1 MRTAFVN
8 QLIKEAEQHPDI
20 FLIIGDLGFNV
31 VEEFANKFPD
41 RFLNAGI
48 AEQNMIG
55 VAAGL
60 AKEGYNV
67 YVYSIANFPTLRC
80 IEQIR
85 YDVCYHNLSVKVVAV
100 GAGYAYGSLGSSH
113 HATEEMGMMRTIPN
127 LVVASPGDPIEA
139 KAITTLSA
147 NYQGPMYLRLGKA
160 GEKQVHTTPFD
171 NINIGDI
178 IPVTSSEG
186 IMKASEAAK
195 MIKDSPRAKKFGILQ
210 GKYNDNDYIT
220 SSTWDAIPIE
230 VGKTYIMFITD
241 RYYADEGVYAES
253 GRSFLFEVEEQSV
266 YSSRAMTRNK
276 KTTNDIVS
284 EILAQI
290 EVRTGRADE
299 VGVDQYMIELGEKQ
313 KNSNDK

>member
-1 MRTAFVN
+1 MRTACVS

-20 FLIIGDLGFNV
+20 FFIIGDLGFNV
-31 VEEFANKFPD
+31 VEEFAKKFPD

-85 YDVCYHNLSVKVVAV
+85 YDVCYHNLSVKIVAV

-113 HATEEMGMMRTIPN
+113 HATEEMGMMRTIPD

-160 GEKQVHTTPFD
+160 GEKQVHTTSFD
-171 NINIGDI
+171 NMMIGDI
-178 IPVTSSEG
+178 VAL
-186 IMKASEAAK
+186 K
-195 MIKDSPRAKKFGILQ
+195 Q
-210 GKYNDNDYIT
+210 G
-220 SSTWDAIPIE
+220 ST
-230 VGKTYIMFITD
+230 
-241 RYYADEGVYAES
+241 
-253 GRSFLFEVEEQSV
+253 GRSALLATGSILHYANEFISEKGIDTSLYSV
-266 YSSRAMTRNK
+266 PFIKPLNK
-276 KTTNDIVS
+276 QQIK
-284 EILAQI
+284 ELAQKHNNIIVLEEHQKSAGLGSAII
-290 EVRTGRADE
+290 EQVSDMYAS
-299 VGVDQYMIELGEKQ
+299 GEISVFPKIKRVAIDDCFYHLSGSQ
-313 KNSNDK
+313 AFLRKNAGLVLHENMFE

>member
-147 NYQGPMYLRLGKA
+147 NYQGPM
-160 GEKQVHTTPFD
+160 
-171 NINIGDI
+171 
-178 IPVTSSEG
+178 
-186 IMKASEAAK
+186 
-195 MIKDSPRAKKFGILQ
+195 
-210 GKYNDNDYIT
+210 
-220 SSTWDAIPIE
+220 
-230 VGKTYIMFITD
+230 
-241 RYYADEGVYAES
+241 
-253 GRSFLFEVEEQSV
+253 
-266 YSSRAMTRNK
+266 
-276 KTTNDIVS
+276 
-284 EILAQI
+284 
-290 EVRTGRADE
+290 
-299 VGVDQYMIELGEKQ
+299 
-313 KNSNDK
+313 

>member
-1 MRTAFVN
+1 MRTAFVS

-31 VEEFANKFPD
+31 VEEFAKKFPD

-85 YDVCYHNLSVKVVAV
+85 YDVCYHNLSVKIVAV

-113 HATEEMGMMRTIPN
+113 HATEEMGMMRTIPD

-160 GEKQVHTTPFD
+160 GEKQVHTTSFD
-171 NINIGDI
+171 NMMIGDI
-178 IPVTSSEG
+178 VALKQGSTGRSALLATGSILHYANEFISEKGIDTSLYSVPF
-186 IMKASEAAK
+186 
-195 MIKDSPRAKKFGILQ
+195 IKPLNKQQIKELAQ
-210 GKYNDNDYIT
+210 KYNNIIVLEEHQK
-220 SSTWDAIPIE
+220 SAGLGSAIIE
-230 VGKTYIMFITD
+230 QVSDM
-241 RYYADEGVYAES
+241 YAS
-253 GRSFLFEVEEQSV
+253 GEISV
-266 YSSRAMTRNK
+266 FPKIKRVAIDDCFYHLSGSQ
-276 KTTNDIVS
+276 V
-284 EILAQI
+284 
-290 EVRTGRADE
+290 V
-299 VGVDQYMIELGEKQ
+299 
-313 KNSNDK
+313 

>member
-1 MRTAFVN
+1 MRTAFVS

-31 VEEFANKFPD
+31 VEEFAKKFPD

-85 YDVCYHNLSVKVVAV
+85 YDVCYHNLSVKIVAV

-113 HATEEMGMMRTIPN
+113 HATEEMGMMRTIPD

-160 GEKQVHTTPFD
+160 GEKQVHTTSFD
-171 NINIGDI
+171 NMMIGDI
-178 IPVTSSEG
+178 VAL
-186 IMKASEAAK
+186 K
-195 MIKDSPRAKKFGILQ
+195 Q
-210 GKYNDNDYIT
+210 G
-220 SSTWDAIPIE
+220 ST
-230 VGKTYIMFITD
+230 
-241 RYYADEGVYAES
+241 
-253 GRSFLFEVEEQSV
+253 GRSALLTTGSILHYANEFISEKGIDTSLYSV
-266 YSSRAMTRNK
+266 PFIKPLNK
-276 KTTNDIVS
+276 QQIK
-284 EILAQI
+284 ELAQKHNNIIVLEEHQKSAGLGSAII
-290 EVRTGRADE
+290 EQVSDMYAS
-299 VGVDQYMIELGEKQ
+299 GEISVFPKIKRVAINDCFYHLSGSQ
-313 KNSNDK
+313 AFLRKNAGLVLHENMFE

>member
-1 MRTAFVN
+1 MRTAFVS

-20 FLIIGDLGFNV
+20 YIIIGDLGFNV
-31 VEEFANKFPD
+31 VEEFAKKFPD

-85 YDVCYHNLSVKVVAV
+85 YDVCYHNLSVKIVAV

-113 HATEEMGMMRTIPN
+113 HATEEMGMMRTIPD

-160 GEKQVHTTPFD
+160 GEKQVHTTSFD
-171 NINIGDI
+171 NMMIGDI
-178 IPVTSSEG
+178 VAL
-186 IMKASEAAK
+186 K
-195 MIKDSPRAKKFGILQ
+195 Q
-210 GKYNDNDYIT
+210 G
-220 SSTWDAIPIE
+220 ST
-230 VGKTYIMFITD
+230 
-241 RYYADEGVYAES
+241 
-253 GRSFLFEVEEQSV
+253 GRSALLATGSILHYANEFISEKGIDTSLYSV
-266 YSSRAMTRNK
+266 PFIKPLNK
-276 KTTNDIVS
+276 QQIK
-284 EILAQI
+284 ELAQKHNNIIVLEEHQKSAGLGSAII
-290 EVRTGRADE
+290 EQVSDMYAS
-299 VGVDQYMIELGEKQ
+299 GEISVFPKIKRVAIDDCFYHLSGSQ
-313 KNSNDK
+313 AFLRKNAGLVLHENMFE

>member
-1 MRTAFVN
+1 MRTAFVS

-31 VEEFANKFPD
+31 VEEFAKKFPD

-85 YDVCYHNLSVKVVAV
+85 YDVCYHNLSVKIVAV

-113 HATEEMGMMRTIPN
+113 HATEEMGMMRTIPD

-160 GEKQVHTTPFD
+160 GEKQVHTTSLD
-171 NINIGDI
+171 NMMIGDI
-178 IPVTSSEG
+178 FAL
-186 IMKASEAAK
+186 K
-195 MIKDSPRAKKFGILQ
+195 Q
-210 GKYNDNDYIT
+210 G
-220 SSTWDAIPIE
+220 ST
-230 VGKTYIMFITD
+230 
-241 RYYADEGVYAES
+241 
-253 GRSFLFEVEEQSV
+253 GRSALLATGSILHYANEFICEKGIDTSLYSV
-266 YSSRAMTRNK
+266 PFIKPLNK
-276 KTTNDIVS
+276 QQIK
-284 EILAQI
+284 ELAQKHNNIIVLEEHQKSAGLGSAII
-290 EVRTGRADE
+290 EQVSDMYAS
-299 VGVDQYMIELGEKQ
+299 GEISVFPKIKRVAIDDCFYHLSGSQ
-313 KNSNDK
+313 AFLRKNAGLVLHENMFE

>member
-1 MRTAFVN
+1 MRTAFVS

-31 VEEFANKFPD
+31 VEEFAKKFPD

-85 YDVCYHNLSVKVVAV
+85 YDVCYHNLSVKIVAV

-113 HATEEMGMMRTIPN
+113 HATEEMGMMRTIPD

-139 KAITTLSA
+139 KSITTLSA

-160 GEKQVHTTPFD
+160 GEKQVHATSFD
-171 NINIGDI
+171 NMMIGDI
-178 IPVTSSEG
+178 VAL
-186 IMKASEAAK
+186 K
-195 MIKDSPRAKKFGILQ
+195 Q
-210 GKYNDNDYIT
+210 G
-220 SSTWDAIPIE
+220 ST
-230 VGKTYIMFITD
+230 
-241 RYYADEGVYAES
+241 
-253 GRSFLFEVEEQSV
+253 GRSALLATGSILHYANEFISEKGIDTSLYSV
-266 YSSRAMTRNK
+266 PFIKPLNK
-276 KTTNDIVS
+276 QQIK
-284 EILAQI
+284 ELAQKHNNIIVLEEHQKSAGLGSAII
-290 EVRTGRADE
+290 EQVSDMYAS
-299 VGVDQYMIELGEKQ
+299 GEISVFPKIKRVAIDDCFYHLSGSQ
-313 KNSNDK
+313 AFLRKNAGLLLHENMFE

>member
-1 MRTAFVN
+1 MRTAFVS

-31 VEEFANKFPD
+31 VEEFAKKFPD

-85 YDVCYHNLSVKVVAV
+85 YDVCYHNLSVKIVAV

-113 HATEEMGMMRTIPN
+113 HATEEMGMMRTIPD

-160 GEKQVHTTPFD
+160 GEKQVHTTSFD
-171 NINIGDI
+171 NMMIGDI
-178 IPVTSSEG
+178 VALKQGSTGRSALLATGSILHYANEFISEKGIDTSLYSVPF
-186 IMKASEAAK
+186 
-195 MIKDSPRAKKFGILQ
+195 IKPLNKQQIKELAQ
-210 GKYNDNDYIT
+210 KYNNIIVLEEHQK
-220 SSTWDAIPIE
+220 SAGLGSAIIE
-230 VGKTYIMFITD
+230 QVSDMYASGEISVFPKIKRVAIDDCFYHLSGSQAFLRKNAGLLLHENMF
-241 RYYADEGVYAES
+241 E
-253 GRSFLFEVEEQSV
+253 
-266 YSSRAMTRNK
+266 
-276 KTTNDIVS
+276 
-284 EILAQI
+284 
-290 EVRTGRADE
+290 
-299 VGVDQYMIELGEKQ
+299 
-313 KNSNDK
+313 

>member
-85 YDVCYHNLSVKVVAV
+85 YDVCYHNLNVKIVAV

-113 HATEEMGMMRTIPN
+113 HATEEMGMMRTIPD

-139 KAITTLSA
+139 KAITTFSA
-147 NYQGPMYLRLGKA
+147 NYQGPMYMRLGKA
-160 GEKQVHTTPFD
+160 GEKQVHTTSFD
-171 NINIGDI
+171 TINIGDI
-178 IPVTSSEG
+178 APVRQSSTSRSALLATGSIMHYANEFICEKG
-186 IMKASEAAK
+186 IDASIYSVPFIK
-195 MIKDSPRAKKFGILQ
+195 PLNKQQIKDLAQR
-210 GKYNDNDYIT
+210 
-220 SSTWDAIPIE
+220 
-230 VGKTYIMFITD
+230 
-241 RYYADEGVYAES
+241 
-253 GRSFLFEVEEQSV
+253 
-266 YSSRAMTRNK
+266 YSSI
-276 KTTNDIVS
+276 IVLEEHQKS
-284 EILAQI
+284 AGLGSAIIEQVSDMYAGGEISVFPKIKRVAIDDCFYHLSGSQAFL
-290 EVRTGRADE
+290 R
-299 VGVDQYMIELGEKQ
+299 
-313 KNSNDK
+313 KNANLVLQEDMFE